1 RRLGRALGRRLGMTA
16 PRTTPFPRV
25 GRRATES
32 RAGARRTTNEAEARF
47 RWRDLVSAARAEEA
61 PDDCEGP
68 AALLLNTSEALGQ
81 PDARLWASACLRLLP
96 VVQGGEGRA
105 LLADHRRRCVVAATE
120 LFACGLLGADGLF
133 AARAALELSAGVGRR
148 EAEADPGRV
157 VVWALAEPEVGRSA
171 MQLL

>member
-1 RRLGRALGRRLGMTA
+1 ARPTAWPWPGRCYRTTRQITTAAAALLATTYDDLGGLAAQAAAFLRSCGRALGRRLGRALGRRLGMTA

-47 RWRDLVSAARAEEA
+47 RWRALVSAARAEEA

-81 PDARLWASACLRLLP
+81 PDARLWACACLRGLPLL
-96 VVQGGEGRA
+96 EG
-105 LLADHRRRCVVAATE
+105 
-120 LFACGLLGADGLF
+120 
-133 AARAALELSAGVGRR
+133 GVG
-148 EAEADPGRV
+148 
-157 VVWALAEPEVGRSA
+157 
-171 MQLL
+171 